1 MPPATEEWTLNHWI
15 TSEVLVLSFMKTTS
29 AVELRKD
36 CKVVNGRRG
45 EISEKTTVVGQAE
58 DEIHSDKDG
67 SNEVAFLVA
76 QW

>member
-1 MPPATEEWTLNHWI
+1 
-15 TSEVLVLSFMKTTS
+15 MKTTS